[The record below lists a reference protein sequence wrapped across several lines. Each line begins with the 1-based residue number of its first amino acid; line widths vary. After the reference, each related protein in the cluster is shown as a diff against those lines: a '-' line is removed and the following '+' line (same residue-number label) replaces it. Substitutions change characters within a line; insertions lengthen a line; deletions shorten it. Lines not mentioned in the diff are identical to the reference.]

1 MGIITA
7 CDIFF
12 AGACQVHLDLDLQS
26 SLNLMLAYFYDKID
40 FRFHFHL
47 VDSLQD
53 LNSNSMF
60 LPIENNI

>member
-1 MGIITA
+1 M
-7 CDIFF
+7 
-12 AGACQVHLDLDLQS
+12 HLDLDLQS